1 MVSWWEGLKSVL
13 YKSCKCKV
21 LGDSCFVSW
30 VFPCSPMQP
39 FGAPGPLTL
48 LWFVQQRLLNILIQS
63 CCDTILFIYDIM
75 FVLWR
80 MIVTSFGSEYSR
92 NGCQCRFE
100 FITSFF
106 LSAIF
111 LTPGRQASLVP
122 QGMEMRYGG
131 PFAPSW
137 KFLLPEIFWCWWTW
151 KIKIWKTL

>member
-39 FGAPGPLTL
+39 FGGPSPLTL

-63 CCDTILFIYDIM
+63 CCDTIFCIWYYVC
-75 FVLWR
+75 FVANDSDLRWG
-80 MIVTSFGSEYSR
+80 SFGSEYSR

-137 KFLLPEIFWCWWTW
+137 TLLLQQIFWC
-151 KIKIWKTL
+151 